1 MQVSE
6 ALKEL
11 YRTDS
16 IDKSMIAEFCR
27 PGQSEPFLTVHEG
40 RRFIDMSLEESLCSD
55 ENIEWGSCEA
65 SQIKLTII
73 GLNGAGI
80 KGSEM
85 TLYQTLDGA
94 SLLQICILGMTCFQ
108 LAMSCHSESMLCSL
122 QRNRQTQ
129 ISGMLRRW
137 IICLSSMPM

>member
-1 MQVSE
+1 MNE

-16 IDKSMIAEFCR
+16 IDKNMIAEFRR

-40 RRFIDMSLEESLCSD
+40 SRFIDMSLEESLCSD

-85 TLYQTLDGA
+85 TLYQTLDGVFPA
-94 SLLQICILGMTCFQ
+94 TDLYPADDTYPAGYV
-108 LAMSCHSESMLCSL
+108 
-122 QRNRQTQ
+122 
-129 ISGMLRRW
+129 
-137 IICLSSMPM
+137 MPFGKYVVQSAKKQANTDFWDVTALDYIHTFF